1 MLTKTQT
8 MDAIQKSLIAYKTN
22 VLDNLY
28 ANQNAF
34 SNVKVGNTT
43 IAADSIT
50 DTLTLTAG
58 NNITLTPNATNDSIT
73 VIAKDTTYTTSSPIS
88 LSGTTISHA
97 TSGASAGSYGDSAN
111 QTPGYGAT
119 FKVPYLTVNNTGHV
133 TSISEHT
140 VKIPASNNTDTKM
153 NVTLG
158 TTTKAYLVGVSTTPT
173 ATAKALTGI
182 ADTGVYLDTAAG
194 SLTAT
199 TFN

>member
-28 ANQNAF
+28 TNQNAF
-34 SNVKVGNTT
+34 SNVKVDNTT

-73 VIAKDTTYTTSSPIS
+73 IVAKDTTYTTSSPIS

-97 TSGASAGSYGDSAN
+97 TSGVSAGVMEIVLIKLLLMGQHLKY
-111 QTPGYGAT
+111 
-119 FKVPYLTVNNTGHV
+119 H
-133 TSISEHT
+133 
-140 VKIPASNNTDTKM
+140 M
-153 NVTLG
+153 
-158 TTTKAYLVGVSTTPT
+158 
-173 ATAKALTGI
+173 
-182 ADTGVYLDTAAG
+182 
-194 SLTAT
+194 
-199 TFN
+199 